1 MQTVIT
7 TKGLCKAYGRQFAV
21 DHLDLAVPEGCVYG
35 FIGPNGAG
43 KSTTM
48 KMLLGL
54 IHPSAGQVTLLG
66 QPMNAQNRL
75 ALLQKTG
82 SLIESPAG
90 YGHLTGQENL
100 EIVADLKGVPC
111 KDIARVLD
119 IVHLTGDKYRKVREY
134 SLGMRQRLGIAQAL
148 LGSPQL
154 LILDEP
160 TNGLDPAGIQEMRAL
175 IAGMPDACGATVL
188 ISSHLLSELEQIV
201 GQVGILNKGRLL
213 FQGPL
218 RELQRHSLGDI
229 ELRVLRPQK
238 AAETLRQSGIRAEAG
253 ADGLFTLPPLRA
265 ELLAELVHTLADR
278 GAGVVGHQPP
288 HQDAGGNFPEP
299 DRPGR
304 GGRRGGGAPCLKPC
318 MPSSRKPAAGAMFR
332 SRWAWALVVIL
343 WVGATYE
350 IESETDRARC
360 FTMLFYAVPLLNTIV
375 MPLGMAALAS
385 RLWDCEDQRRKLQTA
400 ADAAE
405 PGKPVRRESRHG
417 PAGKPAGL
425 PC

>member
-100 EIVADLKGVPC
+100 EIVADLKGVPR

-148 LGSPQL
+148 LGSPRL

-218 RELQRHSLGDI
+218 RDLQRHSLGDI

-278 GAGVVGHQPP
+278 GAGVVGISRRTKTLEEIFLSLT
-288 HQDAGGNFPEP
+288 GPE
-299 DRPGR
+299 
-304 GGRRGGGAPCLKPC
+304 GADGEE
-318 MPSSRKPAAGAMFR
+318 AA
-332 SRWAWALVVIL
+332 
-343 WVGATYE
+343 
-350 IESETDRARC
+350 
-360 FTMLFYAVPLLNTIV
+360 
-375 MPLGMAALAS
+375 
-385 RLWDCEDQRRKLQTA
+385 
-400 ADAAE
+400 
-405 PGKPVRRESRHG
+405 RH
-417 PAGKPAGL
+417 A
-425 PC
+425 

>member
-100 EIVADLKGVPC
+100 EIVADMKGVPR

-148 LGSPQL
+148 LGNPPL

-175 IAGMPDACGATVL
+175 IAEMPERCGATVL

-201 GQVGILNKGRLL
+201 DTVGILNHGKLL

-218 RELQRHSLGDI
+218 GQLQRHSQGDI
-229 ELRVLRPQK
+229 
-238 AAETLRQSGIRAEAG
+238 TLRLLHPERAESALRLSG
-253 ADGLFTLPPLRA
+253 VAVTPGRDPHELTLPPLRDA
-265 ELLAELVHTLADR
+265 LLAELVHTLADR
-278 GAGVVGHQPP
+278 GAGVVGLQ
-288 HQDAGGNFPEP
+288 
-299 DRPGR
+299 
-304 GGRRGGGAPCLKPC
+304 RRTKSLE
-318 MPSSRKPAAGAMFR
+318 
-332 SRWAWALVVIL
+332 
-343 WVGATYE
+343 E
-350 IESETDRARC
+350 IFLSLTETDGEVA
-360 FTMLFYAVPLLNTIV
+360 
-375 MPLGMAALAS
+375 
-385 RLWDCEDQRRKLQTA
+385 
-400 ADAAE
+400 
-405 PGKPVRRESRHG
+405 
-417 PAGKPAGL
+417 
-425 PC
+425 

>member
-66 QPMNAQNRL
+66 QPMNARNRL

-100 EIVADLKGVPC
+100 EIVADLKGVPR

-218 RELQRHSLGDI
+218 RDLQRHSLGDI
-229 ELRVLRPQK
+229 ELRVVRPQK

-278 GAGVVGHQPP
+278 GAGVVGISRRTKTLEEIFLSLT
-288 HQDAGGNFPEP
+288 GPE
-299 DRPGR
+299 
-304 GGRRGGGAPCLKPC
+304 GADGEE
-318 MPSSRKPAAGAMFR
+318 AA
-332 SRWAWALVVIL
+332 
-343 WVGATYE
+343 
-350 IESETDRARC
+350 
-360 FTMLFYAVPLLNTIV
+360 
-375 MPLGMAALAS
+375 
-385 RLWDCEDQRRKLQTA
+385 
-400 ADAAE
+400 
-405 PGKPVRRESRHG
+405 RH
-417 PAGKPAGL
+417 A
-425 PC
+425 

>member
-100 EIVADLKGVPC
+100 EIVADLKGVPR

-218 RELQRHSLGDI
+218 R
-229 ELRVLRPQK
+229 
-238 AAETLRQSGIRAEAG
+238 
-253 ADGLFTLPPLRA
+253 A

-278 GAGVVGHQPP
+278 GAGVVGISRRTKTLEEIFLSLT
-288 HQDAGGNFPEP
+288 GPE
-299 DRPGR
+299 
-304 GGRRGGGAPCLKPC
+304 GADGEE
-318 MPSSRKPAAGAMFR
+318 AA
-332 SRWAWALVVIL
+332 
-343 WVGATYE
+343 
-350 IESETDRARC
+350 
-360 FTMLFYAVPLLNTIV
+360 
-375 MPLGMAALAS
+375 
-385 RLWDCEDQRRKLQTA
+385 
-400 ADAAE
+400 
-405 PGKPVRRESRHG
+405 RH
-417 PAGKPAGL
+417 A
-425 PC
+425 

>member
-43 KSTTM
+43 KSTTI

-100 EIVADLKGVPC
+100 EIVADLKGVPR

-218 RELQRHSLGDI
+218 RDLQRHSLGDI

-278 GAGVVGHQPP
+278 GAGVVGISRRTKTLEEIFLSLT
-288 HQDAGGNFPEP
+288 GPE
-299 DRPGR
+299 
-304 GGRRGGGAPCLKPC
+304 GADGEE
-318 MPSSRKPAAGAMFR
+318 AA
-332 SRWAWALVVIL
+332 
-343 WVGATYE
+343 
-350 IESETDRARC
+350 
-360 FTMLFYAVPLLNTIV
+360 
-375 MPLGMAALAS
+375 
-385 RLWDCEDQRRKLQTA
+385 
-400 ADAAE
+400 
-405 PGKPVRRESRHG
+405 RH
-417 PAGKPAGL
+417 A
-425 PC
+425 

>member
-100 EIVADLKGVPC
+100 EIVADLKGVPR

-119 IVHLTGDKYRKVREY
+119 IVHLTGDKCRKVREY

-218 RELQRHSLGDI
+218 RDLQRHSLGDI

-278 GAGVVGHQPP
+278 GAGVVGISRRTKTLEEIFLSLT
-288 HQDAGGNFPEP
+288 GPE
-299 DRPGR
+299 
-304 GGRRGGGAPCLKPC
+304 GADEEE
-318 MPSSRKPAAGAMFR
+318 AA
-332 SRWAWALVVIL
+332 
-343 WVGATYE
+343 
-350 IESETDRARC
+350 
-360 FTMLFYAVPLLNTIV
+360 
-375 MPLGMAALAS
+375 
-385 RLWDCEDQRRKLQTA
+385 
-400 ADAAE
+400 
-405 PGKPVRRESRHG
+405 RH
-417 PAGKPAGL
+417 A
-425 PC
+425 

>member
-75 ALLQKTG
+75 AVLQKTG

-100 EIVADLKGVPC
+100 EIVADLKGVPR

-218 RELQRHSLGDI
+218 RDLQRHSLGDI

-238 AAETLRQSGIRAEAG
+238 AAETLRQSGIRAEAE

-278 GAGVVGHQPP
+278 GAGVVGISRRTKTLEEIFLSLT
-288 HQDAGGNFPEP
+288 GPE
-299 DRPGR
+299 
-304 GGRRGGGAPCLKPC
+304 GADGEE
-318 MPSSRKPAAGAMFR
+318 AA
-332 SRWAWALVVIL
+332 
-343 WVGATYE
+343 
-350 IESETDRARC
+350 
-360 FTMLFYAVPLLNTIV
+360 
-375 MPLGMAALAS
+375 
-385 RLWDCEDQRRKLQTA
+385 
-400 ADAAE
+400 
-405 PGKPVRRESRHG
+405 RH
-417 PAGKPAGL
+417 A
-425 PC
+425 

>member
-1 MQTVIT
+1 MNVIET
-7 TKGLCKAYGRQFAV
+7 TGLCKAYGAHFAV
-21 DHLDLAVPEGCVYG
+21 DHVELAVPEGSVYG

-48 KMLLGL
+48 KLILGL
-54 IHPSAGQVTLLG
+54 AHPSAGQVQVLG
-66 QPMNAQNRL
+66 QTMTPQNRL
-75 ALLQKTG
+75 AILRQTG
-82 SLIESPAG
+82 SLIESPSC

-100 EIVADLKGVPC
+100 EVVADLKGVPRR
-111 KDIARVLD
+111 DIGRVLD

-201 GQVGILNKGRLL
+201 CQVGILNKGRLL

-218 RELQRHSLGDI
+218 RDLQRHSLGDI

-278 GAGVVGHQPP
+278 GAGVVGISRR
-288 HQDAGGNFPEP
+288 AKTLEEIFLSLTGPE
-299 DRPGR
+299 
-304 GGRRGGGAPCLKPC
+304 GADGEE
-318 MPSSRKPAAGAMFR
+318 AA
-332 SRWAWALVVIL
+332 
-343 WVGATYE
+343 
-350 IESETDRARC
+350 
-360 FTMLFYAVPLLNTIV
+360 
-375 MPLGMAALAS
+375 
-385 RLWDCEDQRRKLQTA
+385 
-400 ADAAE
+400 
-405 PGKPVRRESRHG
+405 RH
-417 PAGKPAGL
+417 A
-425 PC
+425 

>member
-21 DHLDLAVPEGCVYG
+21 DHLDLAVPKGCVYG

-100 EIVADLKGVPC
+100 EIVADLKGVPR

-218 RELQRHSLGDI
+218 RDLQRHSLGDI

-278 GAGVVGHQPP
+278 GAGVVGISRRTKTLEEIFLSLT
-288 HQDAGGNFPEP
+288 GPE
-299 DRPGR
+299 
-304 GGRRGGGAPCLKPC
+304 GADGEE
-318 MPSSRKPAAGAMFR
+318 AA
-332 SRWAWALVVIL
+332 
-343 WVGATYE
+343 
-350 IESETDRARC
+350 
-360 FTMLFYAVPLLNTIV
+360 
-375 MPLGMAALAS
+375 
-385 RLWDCEDQRRKLQTA
+385 
-400 ADAAE
+400 
-405 PGKPVRRESRHG
+405 RH
-417 PAGKPAGL
+417 A
-425 PC
+425 